1 MSTSSSSD
9 LIQLRMKLLD
19 SKVFVSGVNSGT
31 KSVKGLGRATTE
43 TATKQRYAERTTSRL
58 TSSYKQL
65 GSAAKWGLGFLGVGG
80 VLAIESSIHASEEL
94 GKTTSALTRN
104 FGLQNN
110 VASRW
115 GAVAQAREIDSK
127 ALSMTFG
134 TLSTKMVEAGRKG
147 GTLLTPFH
155 QLGISQEE
163 ATKGAHDFEWGLLR
177 VAKALGEEEGSA
189 RRSAAAKALLGKSGA
204 ALLPLFSE
212 GTKGLQEQLHWA
224 DKYGVTL
231 SGSTTNGLMEMV
243 QAQRENKVAMLG
255 LQLSLTKALM
265 PAIHAGDDQLHE
277 FIATLNSPHLT
288 AEQKI
293 SRISHQFLLLEDDLV
308 HIIEQALPHIAEQG
322 GHLGVALAGAVWHG
336 FIHSDTLGKLVIGAW
351 LFKSMGGLSLVGT
364 LGARVGGKLAT
375 SLGWKF
381 LETVAPYFAAE
392 TGVEGLGAAMAS
404 RMPAL
409 TAAFSGFGATLGA
422 AMGVAIVTFGAAYV
436 ATHQEDI
443 LEAIGADTNHGM
455 LTGTTREME
464 ALKLREAGYKIM
476 PFGANG
482 NVIDAITPGG
492 SHERF
497 LHRGN
502 RWVPANAHGKPWH
515 WEAPEG
521 AGTKIVSPKA
531 GHVPRSH
538 SSKRLQTEAL
548 RIAPRASGG
557 NRVTHVHVHLKGRE
571 IAEAVTTEALDG
583 AALQ

>member
-1 MSTSSSSD
+1 VGTSSSSD

-19 SKVFVSGVNSGT
+19 GKLFVSGVNSGA

-58 TSSYKQL
+58 TDSYKKL

-94 GKTTSALTRN
+94 GKTTVGLTRN
-104 FGLQNN
+104 LDLQNN

-127 ALSMTFG
+127 SLTMSFT
-134 TLSTKMVEAGRKG
+134 TLSRRMVEAGRKG

-155 QLGISQEE
+155 QLGLSQED
-163 ATKGAHDFEWGLLR
+163 AAKGSKNFEWGLMR
-177 VAKALGEEEGSA
+177 VAKAFGEAKGGA
-189 RRSAAAKALLGKSGA
+189 VRQAAAQQLLGRGYSTI
-204 ALLPLFSE
+204 LPLFSE
-212 GTKGLQEQLHWA
+212 GTKSLREQLHWA

-231 SGSTTNGLMEMV
+231 SGSTTDGIMELV

-265 PAIHAGDDQLHE
+265 PAIKAGDDQLQE
-277 FIATLNSPHLT
+277 FIATLNDPHLT

-336 FIHSDTLGKLVIGAW
+336 FIHSDTLGKLVMGAW
-351 LFKSMGGLSLVGT
+351 LFKSIGGLSLVGS

-381 LETVAPYFAAE
+381 LTTVAPYFAAE
-392 TGVEGLGAAMAS
+392 AGVEGIGAALGSQMGGLRALFATDGTILGRALGAAAAGALVAEIVFAVEDSENIAGLSLINTPEADAAS
-404 RMPAL
+404 IEEASMKYRERGYTEIGYINGHEFQATTPSGKHVIVSQKGHKWTQHPAHSDGHGARHHKPRVNKR
-409 TAAFSGFGATLGA
+409 TA
-422 AMGVAIVTFGAAYV
+422 
-436 ATHQEDI
+436 QR
-443 LEAIGADTNHGM
+443 LETAPRLQREGGS
-455 LTGTTREME
+455 TGT
-464 ALKLREAGYKIM
+464 G
-476 PFGANG
+476 
-482 NVIDAITPGG
+482 
-492 SHERF
+492 
-497 LHRGN
+497 
-502 RWVPANAHGKPWH
+502 
-515 WEAPEG
+515 
-521 AGTKIVSPKA
+521 
-531 GHVPRSH
+531 
-538 SSKRLQTEAL
+538 
-548 RIAPRASGG
+548 
-557 NRVTHVHVHLKGRE
+557 RVTHVHVHLKGKE
-571 IAEAVTTEALDG
+571 IAEAVTTEALDE

>member
-1 MSTSSSSD
+1 
-9 LIQLRMKLLD
+9 MKLLD
-19 SKVFVSGVNSGT
+19 GKLFVSGVNSGT

-58 TSSYKQL
+58 TDSYKKL

-115 GAVAQAREIDSK
+115 GAIAQAREIDSK

-134 TLSTKMVEAGRKG
+134 TLSTKMVEAGRRG

-155 QLGISQEE
+155 QLGLSQEE
-163 ATKGAHDFEWGLLR
+163 VTKGAHDFEWGLLR
-177 VAKALGEEEGSA
+177 VAKALGEEEGGA
-189 RRSAAAKALLGKSGA
+189 KRSAAAKAVLGKGFST
-204 ALLPLFSE
+204 LLPLFSE

-231 SGSTTNGLMEMV
+231 SGSTTDGLMEMV

-265 PAIHAGDDQLHE
+265 PAINAGDDQLQE

-308 HIIEQALPHIAEQG
+308 HIVEQALPHIAEQG

-375 SLGWKF
+375 SLGWRF
-381 LETVAPYFAAE
+381 LTTVAPYFAAE
-392 TGVEGLGAAMAS
+392 AGVEGLGAALGSQMAG
-404 RMPAL
+404 L
-409 TAAFSGFGATLGA
+409 KTLFATDGTILGRAMGA
-422 AMGVAIVTFGAAYV
+422 AAAGALVAEIVFAVEDSENIAGLSLINTPEADAASIEEASMKYRERGYTEIGYINGHEFQ
-436 ATHQEDI
+436 ATAPSGKH
-443 LEAIGADTNHGM
+443 
-455 LTGTTREME
+455 
-464 ALKLREAGYKIM
+464 
-476 PFGANG
+476 
-482 NVIDAITPGG
+482 VIVSQKG
-492 SHERF
+492 HK
-497 LHRGN
+497 
-502 RWVPANAHGKPWH
+502 WVQHPAHGGGQGTQRHHQPRPNKRTAQRL
-515 WEAPEG
+515 ETAP
-521 AGTKIVSPKA
+521 
-531 GHVPRSH
+531 
-538 SSKRLQTEAL
+538 RLQQ
-548 RIAPRASGG
+548 SGG
-557 NRVTHVHVHLKGRE
+557 RTGSGRAIHVHVHLKNKE
-571 IAEAVTTEALDG
+571 IAEAVTTEALDE